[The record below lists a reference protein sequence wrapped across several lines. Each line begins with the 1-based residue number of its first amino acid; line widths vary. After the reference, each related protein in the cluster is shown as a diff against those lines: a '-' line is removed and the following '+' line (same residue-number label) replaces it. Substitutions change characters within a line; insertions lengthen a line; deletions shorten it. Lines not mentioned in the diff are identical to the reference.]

1 MKNDITYQCRL
12 HDKMDTGRKAHLIH
26 SPNVVV
32 LVFTFFL
39 R

>member
-1 MKNDITYQCRL
+1 MKNNITYQCRL
-12 HDKMDTGRKAHLIH
+12 HDKMDTGRKAQLIH